1 MPLQTKGGT
10 TYGPVV
16 IICATICFIAS
27 GLMLVYLITRYPD
40 QAEVYIRPLIPSL
53 ITLGA
58 ALVLWFRTQ
67 KSSEENRHISHQVAD
82 AAGKAD
88 TAASAAQSAAT
99 RLNGDLDKRIEEAV
113 IKALDAYVQSGTER
127 S

>member
-1 MPLQTKGGT
+1 MPLQTKSGT
-10 TYGPVV
+10 TVGPVAL
-16 IICATICFIAS
+16 ICATICFIAS
-27 GLMLVYLITRYPD
+27 GAMLVYLITRYPD

-88 TAASAAQSAAT
+88 TAASAAKVAAKG
-99 RLNGDLDKRIEEAV
+99 LNGDLDRRIEEAV
-113 IKALDAYVQSGTER
+113 TRAIAAAINREAGN
-127 S
+127 